1 LTKQG
6 FKANGPLPGT
16 ESDNTLTWVETRSG
30 IMGEV
35 IKLPRRKKSAGRA
48 KREQVLASAIDDAH
62 IRAALLA
69 LYENDKQLDRVSSQT
84 FKKIFR
90 RLETLEALVFA
101 QSIIIA
107 ELRGTPLTLEQ
118 KDKIVDI
125 LRVNEGPG

>member
-1 LTKQG
+1 
-6 FKANGPLPGT
+6 
-16 ESDNTLTWVETRSG
+16 
-30 IMGEV
+30 MGEV
-35 IKLPRRKKSAGRA
+35 IKLPRRKKSVGRA